1 VAEPPRFDKPPVG
14 WTQTYFALMR
24 MTLIIAWGSMSM
36 NAPFIPPRT
45 LRPAVTNATER
56 SAYDGARGFDPVSLT
71 ATLLIMAGLLAVLMT
86 MAGHH
91 RHRHHH
97 HQRLVFDMLEMPRQ
111 PPPAPPAPQ
120 PKTIHKTPPR
130 VSEIVAPVPHVTTP
144 TPAPAVFVAETTA
157 PPRLTPAAASAEP
170 APAAPPAPAPP
181 APTSVVDLSA
191 KMLSA
196 KPPSYPLESRRLR
209 EQGTVVLA
217 VLLATNGRVEEIS
230 VAHSS
235 GFERLD
241 RAALGAV
248 RSWRWSPLMRG
259 GEAVMVRG
267 MVTIPFVLRT

>member
-1 VAEPPRFDKPPVG
+1 
-14 WTQTYFALMR
+14 
-24 MTLIIAWGSMSM
+24 M

-45 LRPAVTNATER
+45 LRPVFASAAER
-56 SAYDGARGFDPVSLT
+56 TAYDGARGFDPISLA
-71 ATLLIMAGLLAVLMT
+71 ATLLIMAGLFGVLMT

-91 RHRHHH
+91 HHQRHHR
-97 HQRLVFDMLEMPRQ
+97 QRLVFDMLEMPRQ
-111 PPPAPPAPQ
+111 PPPAPPAPA
-120 PKTIHKTPPR
+120 PKTVHKTPPR
-130 VSEIVAPVPHVTTP
+130 VSEIVAPVPQVTTP
-144 TPAPAVFVAETTA
+144 TPAPAVFVSETTA
-157 PPRLTPAAASAEP
+157 PPRPAPAAASAEP
-170 APAAPPAPAPP
+170 APAAPPAPPTP
-181 APTSVVDLSA
+181 AAGGDLSA

-241 RAALGAV
+241 HAALSAV